1 MSWLRRISN
10 AFRSRRVQHDIDRE
24 LSFHL
29 AERTDHLREQGVAP
43 EEARRRARVQFGN
56 PIVQRERTLDIDI
69 TRGVDTVS
77 RNIRY
82 AVRSLL
88 RTPGFTAIVMLTL
101 ALGIGA
107 NSAVF
112 SAMNAVLLRPL
123 PFPDAERLMRLS
135 QTTELRGQTDV
146 AAVRLVDWNRLS
158 STFEAITGYVIEDVS
173 DTIGDQPERVQRAR
187 VTPRFLQV
195 WGIAP
200 ALGRTFTDA
209 EHLLGGP
216 SAVLISDR
224 YWRRRFSADPKVLEK
239 SVRMGERPYSIV
251 GVLPPSFE
259 FPERDV
265 DWWVP
270 EFVNAPWMA
279 REYSAFVGLGRLKPG
294 ITLEQARA
302 DLALV
307 QTQLAE
313 QHPKTDRDIR
323 PLIAPLK
330 EAVVA
335 NARGSLWLV
344 FGSVSVLLLIAC
356 TNIAALLLSRA
367 TRRRHEIAVRYSLGA
382 SRAAVAGQVLTEGA
396 VLALAGAV
404 AGVLVAVAA
413 SSWLATLAPDIPR
426 LEDARIDARV
436 LLYTMGTAV
445 LAAMLCTLAPAVRSM
460 RGSLITS
467 GATRTH
473 VSTRHSLQWLL
484 VGVQVAL
491 SVTLLTGA
499 GLLVRS
505 FDKLSRVDPGF
516 DPTRVLTFR
525 VSASFG
531 EERDYNRTV
540 QRINRTIDALTALP
554 GVEAVATTTQL
565 PGIPGQ
571 FETEFTLVEGRAATE
586 PRMFAE
592 SRIVSVR
599 YFDALDI
606 PLLAGERC
614 RPTLD
619 GGVTEVLINKSFAD
633 RYLPG
638 RSAIGLHFAG
648 GSPGRIV
655 GLVQDARER
664 GTDRSPVPTVYSCFS
679 APTPFPWFLV
689 RTTADPMTIVNAV
702 RAKSF
707 ELEPLRSVFDIAA
720 LDERI
725 DEAYAQNRLRTLVLV
740 LFAATAL
747 SLAALGVYGTLSY
760 LVGLRRREIALRLAL
775 GALRTSVVQQLI
787 GTSVRIVGIASAV
800 GVALALIVTQG
811 LTTMLYGVTPT
822 DPVTLA
828 GVVVMVVTVAGV
840 AAVVPAARAAFVQ
853 PMRALRED

>member
-1 MSWLRRISN
+1 
-10 AFRSRRVQHDIDRE
+10 
-24 LSFHL
+24 
-29 AERTDHLREQGVAP
+29 
-43 EEARRRARVQFGN
+43 
-56 PIVQRERTLDIDI
+56 
-69 TRGVDTVS
+69 
-77 RNIRY
+77 
-82 AVRSLL
+82 
-88 RTPGFTAIVMLTL
+88 
-101 ALGIGA
+101 
-107 NSAVF
+107 
-112 SAMNAVLLRPL
+112 
-123 PFPDAERLMRLS
+123 
-135 QTTELRGQTDV
+135 
-146 AAVRLVDWNRLS
+146 
-158 STFEAITGYVIEDVS
+158 
-173 DTIGDQPERVQRAR
+173 
-187 VTPRFLQV
+187 
-195 WGIAP
+195 
-200 ALGRTFTDA
+200 
-209 EHLLGGP
+209 
-216 SAVLISDR
+216 
-224 YWRRRFSADPKVLEK
+224 
-239 SVRMGERPYSIV
+239 
-251 GVLPPSFE
+251 
-259 FPERDV
+259 
-265 DWWVP
+265 
-270 EFVNAPWMA
+270 
-279 REYSAFVGLGRLKPG
+279 
-294 ITLEQARA
+294 
-302 DLALV
+302 
-307 QTQLAE
+307 
-313 QHPKTDRDIR
+313 
-323 PLIAPLK
+323 
-330 EAVVA
+330 
-335 NARGSLWLV
+335 
-344 FGSVSVLLLIAC
+344 
-356 TNIAALLLSRA
+356 
-367 TRRRHEIAVRYSLGA
+367 
-382 SRAAVAGQVLTEGA
+382 
-396 VLALAGAV
+396 
-404 AGVLVAVAA
+404 
-413 SSWLATLAPDIPR
+413 
-426 LEDARIDARV
+426 
-436 LLYTMGTAV
+436 
-445 LAAMLCTLAPAVRSM
+445 
-460 RGSLITS
+460 
-467 GATRTH
+467 
-473 VSTRHSLQWLL
+473 LL